1 VAAIDGLASG
11 MNTTAMINSL
21 MAVEALPQA
30 QLKTKLASNQSMIS
44 ALQGLNTRLTM
55 LQATAEAAAKPGAL
69 NLFTAS
75 TSAPSLTATTTAAA
89 SAGSIDVTVTRLAST
104 QVNVTAPMTVWPVDA
119 GGAPAKLTIVNDT
132 TGKQTEIAPA
142 GTSLDDVVTAINAA
156 AGGVAAVKVP
166 AGDGSYRL
174 QLTATTSGA
183 AGAFKVY
190 QGTAAE
196 VTAGTATDLMADP
209 AAAVVKPAQ
218 DAEALLYAGTSA
230 EQKITSATNTFKELL
245 PGVSV
250 TATAT
255 SAAPVTVTVASDTPG
270 ITKKAEDLVRAVN
283 DVLGFLSD
291 NSAVTTTS
299 TTTGASAAKGGIF
312 TGNSSVRAV
321 SDQLL
326 TAVAAPINGKSPSE
340 YGIVITR
347 NGDFTFDQGKLSAA
361 LAADP
366 AGTTAALQEVATRVA
381 AATKSATDPSQGS
394 VTSLIKGRQS
404 EVRDLSNQISDWDQR
419 LSSRRATLQAVYTR
433 MEVLLGGFQSQSAWL
448 SGQLAGLA
456 ASSKSG
462 A

>member
-1 VAAIDGLASG
+1 

-21 MAVEALPQA
+21 MAVEALPQT

-44 ALQGLNTRLTM
+44 SLQGLNTRMTL
-55 LQATAEAAAKPGAL
+55 LQDTAGAAAKPGAL
-69 NLFTAS
+69 NLFTAT
-75 TSAPSLTATTTAAA
+75 TSAPSLTATTTTTA
-89 SAGSIDVTVTRLAST
+89 SAGSIDVTITRLAQT
-104 QVNVTAPMTVWPVDA
+104 QVNLTAPLADWPL
-119 GGAPAKLTIVNDT
+119 GAKMTIVNVA

-156 AGGVAAVKVP
+156 KGGATAVKVP
-166 AGDGSYRL
+166 AGDGNYRL
-174 QLTATTSGA
+174 QLTATTSGK
-183 AGAFKVY
+183 AGAFEVY
-190 QGTAAE
+190 QGTAAD
-196 VTAGTATDLMADP
+196 VTAGTATNLLDDP
-209 AAAVVKPAQ
+209 AAVVVKTAQ
-218 DAEALLYAGTSA
+218 DAEAVLYAGTPA
-230 EQKITSATNTFKELL
+230 EVPITSSTNTFKDLL

-326 TAVAAPINGKSPSE
+326 TAVAAPVNGKSPSE

-404 EVRDLSNQISDWDQR
+404 EVRDLGNQISDWDQR